1 MLVCLATRKGGKGLK
16 KSAAYPPEY
25 GQKVASTHRK
35 YIDPPLHSQEMVFTM
50 IPLVERVSE
59 TITEK
64 IYAYWQNN
72 ETSARQLSRCGF
84 FGGVIANVLSI
95 CIVLL
100 TIHTC
105 IQVVKKSIVAG
116 LQPSTCLCLT
126 FPGEQ
131 SEATAEGGQR
141 SNGYA

>member
-35 YIDPPLHSQEMVFTM
+35 YIDPPLRSQEMVFTM
-50 IPLVERVSE
+50 IPLVEEFQKQFLKRSML
-59 TITEK
+59 IGK
-64 IYAYWQNN
+64 IM
-72 ETSARQLSRCGF
+72 RHQLGNSPGVVF